1 MGLISPVSGRET
13 DKIVAFGNSSKIHS
27 ASPHCLAEWDLG
39 ITPSDWTTPLAISLS
54 VDISTT
60 FFHANTNSS
69 PFACDFGRDTII
81 KKKTHTQ
88 KRESLSCEEQERSF
102 EGQRSGF
109 YSFSESTKVLT
120 WDMVKMALVTC
131 CDTGFPCC
139 LHMMETSVH
148 SNCFYRLI
156 EVLNKP
162 ILSKFLVK

>member
-27 ASPHCLAEWDLG
+27 ASPHCLAEWDLD
-39 ITPSDWTTPLAISLS
+39 ITPSDSTTPLAISLS

-120 WDMVKMALVTC
+120 WDMVKMALVTF

-139 LHMMETSVH
+139 LHTMETSVH
-148 SNCFYRLI
+148 SNGFYRLI
-156 EVLNKP
+156 KVLNKP

>member
-13 DKIVAFGNSSKIHS
+13 DKIVAFGNSSKIHT

-109 YSFSESTKVLT
+109 YSFSKVQRFWPET
-120 WDMVKMALVTC
+120 WLRWLWSHTVTRVFHVAYIGWRQMSKVMVFI
-131 CDTGFPCC
+131 G
-139 LHMMETSVH
+139 
-148 SNCFYRLI
+148 
-156 EVLNKP
+156 
-162 ILSKFLVK
+162 